1 MNGGKRAGL
10 QGDHRLASVVG
21 ADIDRRRSH
30 VHELGVFLAGFALI
44 LDGCEKLSERTHQRP
59 GRARIHDHGCRLGT
73 LLE

>member
-10 QGDHRLASVVG
+10 QGDHRLARSSS

-30 VHELGVFLAGFALI
+30 VHELGVFLVGFALI
-44 LDGCEKLSERTHQRP
+44 LDGCEKLSERRTSDRAVP
-59 GRARIHDHGCRLGT
+59 GSMTTAVVWVT